1 MLFIKPLLLS
11 GVLLAV
17 ASLAY
22 AMPEKNFL
30 TGSIQSSASLIG
42 LDETAMGGLQVI
54 AVGLALMVLRLR
66 AKGHGIGR
74 E

>member
-1 MLFIKPLLLS
+1 MFYLKPLLLS

-42 LDETAMGGLQVI
+42 LDEASMSGLQVI
-54 AVGLALMVLRLR
+54 AVGLALMALRLR
-66 AKGHGIGR
+66 A
-74 E
+74 

>member
-1 MLFIKPLLLS
+1 MFYLKPLLLS

-42 LDETAMGGLQVI
+42 LDEASMSGLQVI
-54 AVGLALMVLRLR
+54 AVGLALIALRLR
-66 AKGHGIGR
+66 A
-74 E
+74 

>member
-1 MLFIKPLLLS
+1 MFYLKPLLLS
-11 GVLLAV
+11 GVLLVV

-42 LDETAMGGLQVI
+42 LDESSINVLRVI
-54 AVGLALMVLRLR
+54 AVGLALMALRLR
-66 AKGHGIGR
+66 A
-74 E
+74 